1 MNKVTAEMLI
11 AKKMQGEYEKL
22 QAKVVEVPSLGF
34 SIELR
39 KPKIDKVLTLLDDI
53 KNAESSAE
61 NMRFMQEL
69 VYDACPVLHNKEL
82 QETFECK
89 EPIDIVVAILNDNY
103 KELDRLTEH
112 VLDFYGLGELDDA
125 VKN

>member
-39 KPKIDKVLTLLDDI
+39 KQKIDKVLTLLDDI

-103 KELDRLTEH
+103 KELNRLTEY